1 MVSTV
6 DHPTIRKEQ
15 IRVADTQ
22 PDETQ
27 VDRKSMQLINVSPGD
42 SMKQSST
49 TITTT
54 TTTPLAVFR
63 EDSLP
68 TKGDNN
74 SIVVV
79 AHPSSPEVTEEDSKI
94 HGQRCD
100 DNNMKVV
107 DANPRKMEG
116 RVSDGNGIDKTT
128 TNSALQSKPKEKEQ
142 NSISPIVHSPN
153 IRGGDVSLTMKLSSR
168 GEGGTHPNINI
179 SSMDVNDTTQESI
192 DPTCTKT
199 VPSSL
204 SSSSTKNQHWD
215 KTKPYPTT
223 NIPTPGINDCLMGR
237 GGGTNHHPG
246 NKRFRAMTESKK
258 PKYLAS
264 KRLDKPIV
272 AMEIIH
278 EWRMLDPPGR
288 FLKQDGRTKLWYDVG
303 DQKAREKTSQALREK
318 IAYSMVGEEG
328 VVVEQSTGV
337 KELDPEDKKG
347 IWTETEM
354 NLVREAQRELGNKWS
369 EVAKRVPGRSEN
381 SVKNWWYNHQTSE
394 KRKRK
399 RQDKTSATRLPP
411 AKKFHHALI
420 PSTYQGEQTNKAYSH
435 GANSWTMTTTSSP
448 HHGVVEETSPRTVV
462 IDTVPGTTSSN
473 STTII
478 VGDDAV
484 ATTNDYISFE
494 SSSSEEVSVV
504 CEFGDIG
511 YTFSRRL
518 ESENGEDLGWYVGNV
533 VDILKGREKDRKC
546 LYFAIGFIE
555 ELSLADLTELAQL
568 ESKRPF

>member
-1 MVSTV
+1 
-6 DHPTIRKEQ
+6 
-15 IRVADTQ
+15 
-22 PDETQ
+22 
-27 VDRKSMQLINVSPGD
+27 
-42 SMKQSST
+42 
-49 TITTT
+49 
-54 TTTPLAVFR
+54 
-63 EDSLP
+63 
-68 TKGDNN
+68 
-74 SIVVV
+74 
-79 AHPSSPEVTEEDSKI
+79 
-94 HGQRCD
+94 
-100 DNNMKVV
+100 
-107 DANPRKMEG
+107 
-116 RVSDGNGIDKTT
+116 
-128 TNSALQSKPKEKEQ
+128 
-142 NSISPIVHSPN
+142 
-153 IRGGDVSLTMKLSSR
+153 
-168 GEGGTHPNINI
+168 
-179 SSMDVNDTTQESI
+179 
-192 DPTCTKT
+192 
-199 VPSSL
+199 
-204 SSSSTKNQHWD
+204 
-215 KTKPYPTT
+215 
-223 NIPTPGINDCLMGR
+223 
-237 GGGTNHHPG
+237 
-246 NKRFRAMTESKK
+246 
-258 PKYLAS
+258 
-264 KRLDKPIV
+264 
-272 AMEIIH
+272 
-278 EWRMLDPPGR
+278 
-288 FLKQDGRTKLWYDVG
+288 
-303 DQKAREKTSQALREK
+303 
-318 IAYSMVGEEG
+318 MVGEEG
-328 VVVEQSTGV
+328 VVVEQSTGA

-473 STTII
+473 STNII

-484 ATTNDYISFE
+484 AATNDYISFE